1 MNIRRVAY
9 GTMEL
14 ADLRREAQQVTSS
27 ASVTPTT
34 GNYGNYSDSSYKAP
48 RRDDRPEQKLS
59 SDGEITQTQI
69 EAITKEVLREILANR

>member
-1 MNIRRVAY
+1 
-9 GTMEL
+9 
-14 ADLRREAQQVTSS
+14 
-27 ASVTPTT
+27 VTPTT